1 MTFMKRS
8 NTLRKIY
15 PAFSI
20 LCSWFLLWSCSEGP
34 TPGPMSPIK
43 LSEKPSTP
51 AQTPQP
57 SRTGTVRPVNRLAK
71 REGLSLAKS
80 GYNSALV
87 VQLLEEVRDELD
99 AIVAN
104 NPNSPGVSK
113 LKSSIKEIG
122 DALNTLSGNTDA
134 DDDDVEDDDADESND
149 KRVLKDINKAK
160 IRIDDAVAKGDLLAA
175 QGAQFKNQLAEI
187 ENQIN
192 LGFSPASDFRGLSK
206 SLWIKKTHGGMIK
219 FAGHSIAVPKYA
231 TKVDAEF
238 SINISAN
245 DYITAD
251 FGPDG
256 WFDKE
261 VSVTISYKDADLTG
275 IDPTKLTLAWYDE
288 SAGQWI
294 DLGGVVDL
302 VKKTVTAKAWHFTQY
317 TLSTK

>member
-1 MTFMKRS
+1 MKRS
-8 NTLRKIY
+8 NPFRKIY

-57 SRTGTVRPVNRLAK
+57 SQTGTVRPINRLAK
-71 REGLSLAKS
+71 RESLSLAKS
-80 GYNSALV
+80 GYNRDKVLQELQIVS
-87 VQLLEEVRDELD
+87 EELQH
-99 AIVAN
+99 IVN
-104 NPNSPGVSK
+104 NNFY
-113 LKSSIKEIG
+113 SSV
-122 DALNTLSGNTDA
+122 AYVL
-134 DDDDVEDDDADESND
+134 DDAV
-149 KRVLKDINKAK
+149 KK
-160 IRIDDAVAKGDLLAA
+160 IDDAAKKLENPSWANNTWDDDENTNDKNDTKVLRRIKNAKDKIQDAINKQLLLPA
-175 QGAQFKNQLAEI
+175 QGNQFLAQLTAI

-192 LGFSPASDFRGLSK
+192 DGYSPAHDYRGQSK
-206 SLWIKKTHGGMIK
+206 ELWIKRTYGGMIK
-219 FAGHSIAVPKYA
+219 LGGHSIEVPKYA
-231 TKVDAEF
+231 TKQDANF
-238 SINISAN
+238 SISIAPN

-256 WFDKE
+256 WFDQQ
-261 VSVTISYKDADLTG
+261 VTVTISYKDADLTG
-275 IDPTKLTLAWYDE
+275 VDPRKLTLAWYDE
-288 SAGQWI
+288 SAGQWV